1 VKKPHYK
8 EPENWKNTTEF
19 RGRDRILEA
28 TASAANALLIVDN
41 FDGGEYLQII
51 GEALDTDRVCVEN
64 NEDPTVRH

>member
-41 FDGGEYLQII
+41 FDAAVNTACKL
-51 GEALDTDRVCVEN
+51 LVKL
-64 NEDPTVRH
+64 